1 MRHVLRTSTH
11 VPRPR
16 EEVFAFFSAAENL
29 QRITPPE
36 LGFQIVTPLP
46 VAMREGARIDYRLRL
61 FGVGFR
67 WHTEITRWSP
77 PHVFVDEQRSGPYR
91 EWVHT
96 HRFADEEGGTR
107 IEDEV
112 VYRLPLWPVGE
123 VAYPLVRLQL
133 ARIFRYRQRKI
144 RALLG

>member
-29 QRITPPE
+29 QRTTPPE
-36 LGFQIVTPLP
+36 SIVTPLP

-67 WHTEITRWSP
+67 WRTEITRWNP
-77 PHVFVDEQRSGPYR
+77 PHLFVDEQRSGPYR
-91 EWVHT
+91 DWVHT
-96 HRFADEEGGTR
+96 HRLVAERGGTR

-123 VAYPLVRLQL
+123 AAYPLLRLQL
-133 ARIFRYRQRKI
+133 ARIFRYRRRRI
-144 RALLG
+144 RELLG